1 MPDFCKRLPPAL
13 ESIVSS
19 IPFDVFALLGLDVN
33 VTFDVGLP
41 EMSMLATG
49 DLLRLFSRDVGL
61 GVLVMLATGEL
72 LILTSRGV
80 GLDEML
86 LSWLGVGSD
95 VTMVA
100 FGDTDGALVSIGL
113 SIGSSLSKRK

>member
-19 IPFDVFALLGLDVN
+19 IS
-33 VTFDVGLP
+33 
-41 EMSMLATG
+41 MSMLATG

-72 LILTSRGV
+72 LIFTSRSV

-86 LSWLGVGSD
+86 LSWFGVGSD
-95 VTMVA
+95 VTMVLA
-100 FGDTDGALVSIGL
+100 FGDADGALVSIGL